1 MTTTFEHQLEQM
13 LPAMRIPP
21 PKTTRGHSALKIA
34 LGFLLGVLATYS
46 FMQPHES
53 AHNSARE
60 TQRQE
65 SFMLVFDDKNL
76 DQLRRPADLFQS
88 IVRVPVPRVE
98 IAVPNWEIDQ
108 MQWQYGTLR
117 NSLRQM

>member
-1 MTTTFEHQLEQM
+1 MTTTFEQQLEQM
-13 LPAMRIPP
+13 LPAMHIPP
-21 PKTTRGHSALKIA
+21 PKGARGHSIAKIA
-34 LGFLLGVLATYS
+34 LGFLLGVLATYC
-46 FMQPHES
+46 FMQMPES
-53 AHNSARE
+53 AQE

-65 SFMLVFDDKNL
+65 SYMLVFDDKNL

-108 MQWQYGTLR
+108 IQWQYGTLR